1 MPFYV
6 TYRDWTNV
14 LDIVNADKSEK
25 NVVEISDELYDEMLQ
40 TPYTNYIVN
49 NGKVQLK
56 DHIVRN
62 VQEDI
67 ITEIPYGKHGTIKI
81 DVFPDDNLLH
91 IKVNARML
99 QDYIDPFQ
107 IDKIEFLNPK
117 LEIDIHNKETQD
129 LLGTLELDL
138 DEYFKRSPGV
148 GTIGIYKQ
156 DISLILKKVD
166 ALDLVFKTKKCFE
179 FYAYEIIENES
190 LWFKFFVITFH

>member
-67 ITEIPYGKHGTIKI
+67 I
-81 DVFPDDNLLH
+81 
-91 IKVNARML
+91 
-99 QDYIDPFQ
+99 
-107 IDKIEFLNPK
+107 
-117 LEIDIHNKETQD
+117 
-129 LLGTLELDL
+129 
-138 DEYFKRSPGV
+138 
-148 GTIGIYKQ
+148 
-156 DISLILKKVD
+156 
-166 ALDLVFKTKKCFE
+166 
-179 FYAYEIIENES
+179 
-190 LWFKFFVITFH
+190 